1 MISFPNPEL
10 STTPQFEVDVYFCT
24 SYLMI
29 EKRKK
34 ILPDVTSE
42 DVEERVLVLRNQ
54 RVLID
59 SDVAELYGIETKRVN
74 EAVRNNPEK
83 FPYGYIFVLDK
94 YEKQEV
100 VENFD
105 HLNKLKF
112 SKVQPTAFTERGLYM
127 LATILKSERAIST
140 TLAIVDT
147 FVQVREMARTMEAL
161 QTVDD
166 GGLQQKGLLQRTGDL
181 LAGVIGQ
188 NLSTRTTETEI
199 ELNFAVVKIKHKI
212 IRRDENED

>member
-1 MISFPNPEL
+1 
-10 STTPQFEVDVYFCT
+10 
-24 SYLMI
+24 MI

-161 QTVDD
+161 QTVAD

>member
-1 MISFPNPEL
+1 
-10 STTPQFEVDVYFCT
+10 
-24 SYLMI
+24 MI

-59 SDVAELYGIETKRVN
+59 SHVAELYGIETKRVN